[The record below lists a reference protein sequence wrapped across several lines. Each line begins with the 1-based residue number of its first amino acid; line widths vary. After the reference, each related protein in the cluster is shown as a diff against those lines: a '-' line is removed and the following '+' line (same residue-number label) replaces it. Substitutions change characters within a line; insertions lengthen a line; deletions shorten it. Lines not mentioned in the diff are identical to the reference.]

1 MQKIE
6 RELQNLKAKAHEQD
20 LKINQDSRILHLEA
34 QIEFFKQEFDRLLI
48 AKDKNQVEL
57 EKLNTDCL
65 SMNEDNERM
74 KLEVK
79 AQKR

>member
-34 QIEFFKQEFDRLLI
+34 
-48 AKDKNQVEL
+48 
-57 EKLNTDCL
+57 
-65 SMNEDNERM
+65 
-74 KLEVK
+74 
-79 AQKR
+79 